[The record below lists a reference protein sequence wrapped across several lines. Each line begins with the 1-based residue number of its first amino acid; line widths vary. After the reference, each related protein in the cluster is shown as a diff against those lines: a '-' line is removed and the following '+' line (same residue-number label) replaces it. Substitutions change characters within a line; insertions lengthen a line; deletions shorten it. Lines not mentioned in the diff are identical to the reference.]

1 MSEAISLMKGII
13 RRFAG
18 NEYVLMVCMA
28 AVVGVLGGYGAVGFR
43 WLIGFFQG
51 LFFSQQGSG
60 GILDAVNSLPWYAR
74 LIPPIIGGAI
84 VGPMVYFFAREAR
97 GHGVPEVMEAV
108 ALKGGMIRRRV
119 VAVKTLASSITIG
132 SGGSAGQEGPIIQI
146 GSGIGSAFGRMAG
159 VSADRMRTLVAC
171 GAAAGIAATF
181 NAPIAGAMFALEIIL
196 GDFGIAAFTPIVV
209 SSVLATVI
217 SRVHLGAFPAFMV
230 PQYSMVSIW
239 EILTYSLFGIVMGI
253 VGVMFTRTLY
263 KIEDLFDAVRIP
275 PYTKAAIGGA
285 AVGCIGIFL
294 PHIYGVGYDTISLAL
309 LGQIPWLLLLSL
321 VVIKILATSV
331 TIGSGGSGGVFAPS
345 LFIGAMAGGA
355 FGFLMQALFPQVTA
369 AQGAYSLVGMG
380 AMVSA
385 TTHGPITAILMLFEM
400 TGDYKM
406 ILPLMLSCIISTVV
420 ASQLKRDSIYTLKLA
435 RRGVDIRA
443 GKDVN
448 VMRSL
453 LVRDAMTRDVVT
465 VPADMP
471 LKKLVKFT
479 LSSKHSS
486 FPLVDEDGLLEGI
499 VTFQDFKDVVF
510 EEGLGDLVVAKEL
523 SPQEVITITRNENLD
538 SALRKIGVKN
548 IEQIPVVDETNPRK
562 IVGILSRRDIFTAY
576 NKAIIDRSITAGGVV
591 EADRNKRRSTA

>member
-1 MSEAISLMKGII
+1 MFETFSFIKGIV
-13 RRFAG
+13 RKSAN
-18 NEYVLMVCMA
+18 NEYILMMCMA
-28 AVVGVLGGYGAVGFR
+28 AVIGILGGYGAVGFR
-43 WLIGFFQG
+43 WLIEFFQS
-51 LFFSQQGSG
+51 LFFTHQGRSG
-60 GILDAVNSLPWYAR
+60 VLEAILGLPWYAR
-74 LIPPIIGGAI
+74 LIPPVIGGAV
-84 VGPMVYFFAREAR
+84 VGPMIYLFAREAK

-108 ALKGGMIRRRV
+108 ALKGGMIRKRV
-119 VAVKTLASSITIG
+119 VAIKTLASSITLG
-132 SGGSAGQEGPIIQI
+132 SGGSAGQEGPIVQI
-146 GSGIGSAFGRMAG
+146 GSGIGSAFGRLAG

-230 PQYSMVSIW
+230 PQYSMASIW
-239 EILTYSLFGIVMGI
+239 EILTYSVFGIVMGI
-253 VGVMFTRTLY
+253 VGVMFTVSLY

-285 AVGCIGIFL
+285 AIGCIGIFL

-321 VVIKILATSV
+321 VVIKILATSI

-345 LFIGAMAGGA
+345 LFIGAMAGGT
-355 FGFLMQALFPQVTA
+355 FGYLMQMLFPQVTA

-435 RRGVDIRA
+435 RKGVDIRA

-448 VMRSL
+448 IMKSL

-465 VPADMP
+465 VPADMS

-576 NKAIIDRSITAGGVV
+576 NKAIIDRSIAAGGTA
-591 EADRNKRRSTA
+591 EADRGKRQSAA

>member
-1 MSEAISLMKGII
+1 MKDII

-28 AVVGVLGGYGAVGFR
+28 AVIGVLGGYGAVGFR

-51 LFFSQQGSG
+51 LFFSQQGSNSV
-60 GILDAVNSLPWYAR
+60 LEAVLSLPWYAR
-74 LIPPIIGGAI
+74 LIPPIIGGAV

-108 ALKGGMIRRRV
+108 ALKGGMIRKRV
-119 VAVKTLASSITIG
+119 VAIKTLASSITIG
-132 SGGSAGQEGPIIQI
+132 SGGSAGQEGPIVQI
-146 GSGIGSAFGRMAG
+146 GSGIGSALGRMAG

-217 SRVHLGAFPAFMV
+217 SRVHLGAFPAFLV
-230 PQYSMVSIW
+230 PQYSMVSVW
-239 EILTYSLFGIVMGI
+239 EILTYSSFGIVMGI
-253 VGVMFTRTLY
+253 VGVMFTVTLY
-263 KIEDLFDAVRIP
+263 KFEDLFDAIRIP

-285 AVGCIGIFL
+285 IVGCTGIFL
-294 PHIYGVGYDTISLAL
+294 PHIFGVGYDAISLAL

-345 LFIGAMAGGA
+345 LFIGAMTGGA
-355 FGFLMQALFPQVTA
+355 FGFVMQTLFPQVTA

-400 TGDYKM
+400 TGGYKM
-406 ILPLMLSCIISTVV
+406 ILPLMLSCILSTVV

-448 VMRSL
+448 VMKAL

-471 LKKLVKFT
+471 LKKLVRFT

-486 FPLVDEDGLLEGI
+486 FPLVDKDGLLEGI

-523 SPQEVITITRNENLD
+523 SPQEVITITGNENLD

-548 IEQIPVVDETNPRK
+548 IEQIPVVDELNPRK

-576 NKAIIDRSITAGGVV
+576 NKAIIDRSITAGD
-591 EADRNKRRSTA
+591 AAKSDRNKRRSAA

>member
-1 MSEAISLMKGII
+1 MKDII

-28 AVVGVLGGYGAVGFR
+28 AVIGVLGGYGAVGFR

-51 LFFSQQGSG
+51 LFFSQQGSNSV
-60 GILDAVNSLPWYAR
+60 LEAVLSLPWYAR
-74 LIPPIIGGAI
+74 LIPPIIGGAV

-108 ALKGGMIRRRV
+108 ALKGGMIRKRV
-119 VAVKTLASSITIG
+119 VAIKTLASSITIG
-132 SGGSAGQEGPIIQI
+132 SGGSAGQEGPIVQI
-146 GSGIGSAFGRMAG
+146 GSGIGSALGRMAG

-217 SRVHLGAFPAFMV
+217 SRVHLGAFPAFLV
-230 PQYSMVSIW
+230 PQYSMVSVW
-239 EILTYSLFGIVMGI
+239 EILTYSSFGIVMGI
-253 VGVMFTRTLY
+253 VGVMFTVTLY
-263 KIEDLFDAVRIP
+263 KFEDLFDAIRIP

-285 AVGCIGIFL
+285 IVGCTGIFL
-294 PHIYGVGYDTISLAL
+294 PHIFGVGYDAISLAL

-345 LFIGAMAGGA
+345 LFIGAMTGGA
-355 FGFLMQALFPQVTA
+355 FGFVMQTLFPQVTA

-400 TGDYKM
+400 TGGYKM

-448 VMRSL
+448 VMKAL

-471 LKKLVKFT
+471 LKKLVRFT

-486 FPLVDEDGLLEGI
+486 FPLADKDGLLEGI

-523 SPQEVITITRNENLD
+523 SPQEVITITGNENLD

-548 IEQIPVVDETNPRK
+548 IEQIPVVDELNPRK

-576 NKAIIDRSITAGGVV
+576 NKAIIDRSITAGD
-591 EADRNKRRSTA
+591 AAKSDRNKRRSAA